1 MLDSPVVARGRLLD
15 TRQRRLS
22 RPGDR
27 PRGGGFGAPLRVD
40 RQCGV
45 GGDGGV
51 RTAVGCRDVQR
62 AHRCAG
68 AGGGHS
74 GPPPFGLYDCSLVTD
89 GAAFLVLTA
98 EDVDTGSTARRV
110 RITGSGHGGD
120 TLTLHGR
127 ESQTSF
133 AATRQAAAT
142 AYGQAGVAPGDID
155 LAEVHDC
162 FTITQIINTE
172 DLGFFEAGR
181 GGDAVA
187 EGRTARDGDMPINT
201 FEGES

>member
-1 MLDSPVVARGRLLD
+1 M
-15 TRQRRLS
+15 
-22 RPGDR
+22 
-27 PRGGGFGAPLRVD
+27 
-40 RQCGV
+40 
-45 GGDGGV
+45 
-51 RTAVGCRDVQR
+51 
-62 AHRCAG
+62 
-68 AGGGHS
+68 
-74 GPPPFGLYDCSLVTD
+74 
-89 GAAFLVLTA
+89 LTA

-155 LAEVHDC
+155 LAE
-162 FTITQIINTE
+162 
-172 DLGFFEAGR
+172 
-181 GGDAVA
+181 
-187 EGRTARDGDMPINT
+187 GRTARDGDMPINT

>member
-1 MLDSPVVARGRLLD
+1 M
-15 TRQRRLS
+15 
-22 RPGDR
+22 
-27 PRGGGFGAPLRVD
+27 
-40 RQCGV
+40 
-45 GGDGGV
+45 
-51 RTAVGCRDVQR
+51 GCRDVQR